1 MRKLALYTFAVAA
14 ALNAVGF
21 VLAAEQ
27 LSSAEG
33 FVKEVV
39 AAIGNRDQAALGK
52 LAIDQ
57 AEFKRY
63 IWPSIA
69 RRVSGGNMNADKYFT
84 VYQKSSQVGMT
95 EGMESLGGHR
105 WEVVKISAEP
115 GAKGKGYQ
123 VYNAPVITLRD
134 DGGKETSLRFIGGM
148 LERDGAFKVT
158 TFYVSPTQRA
168 AK

>member
-1 MRKLALYTFAVAA
+1 MRSESLLR
-14 ALNAVGF
+14 LNNCHRP
-21 VLAAEQ
+21 
-27 LSSAEG
+27 G

-39 AAIGNRDQAALGK
+39 AAIGNKDQAALGK

-63 IWPSIA
+63 IWPGIA
-69 RRVSGGNMNADKYFT
+69 SRVSGGNMNADKYFS

-95 EGMESLGGHR
+95 EGMESLSGHK
-105 WEVVKISAEP
+105 WEVLKVSAEP

-123 VYNAPVITLRD
+123 VYNALVITLRD
-134 DGGKETSLRFIGGM
+134 DSGKETSLRLIGGL
-148 LERDGAFKVT
+148 LERDGDFKVT
-158 TFYVSPTQRA
+158 TFYVSPTHRA